1 MLYTAACGLRPR
13 RDKKM
18 KRGAKARNRKASAG
32 GPTKKLPIKPLPPTS
47 DAARDEGPRLLP
59 LGPMPERTGLE
70 HYLALAD
77 LALSQKKKN

>member
-1 MLYTAACGLRPR
+1 MLYTAACVLRTSR
-13 RDKKM
+13 GKKKM
-18 KRGAKARNRKASAG
+18 KRSAKGRKASAIG
-32 GPTKKLPIKPLPPTS
+32 STRKLPIKPLPPTS

-77 LALSQKKKN
+77 LALSQKKKS